1 MQRLV
6 VHVPINLASLS
17 ISNFY
22 DQPIAMQWAFLC
34 LNAASFKLKAMIK
47 FLGLLLCCSG
57 CVLLYLTHAN
67 QTVLKQAVAKKYRW
81 VGLTG
86 LVLALVLLLS
96 VLPKLVAV
104 LMWLL
109 IPLVLWSALPFL
121 PLLHGALTHDV
132 ATRSKDTT

>member
-1 MQRLV
+1 
-6 VHVPINLASLS
+6 
-17 ISNFY
+17 
-22 DQPIAMQWAFLC
+22 MQWAFLC
-34 LNAASFKLKAMIK
+34 LNAVSFKLNAMMK
-47 FLGLLLCCSG
+47 FLGLLLCCGG
-57 CVLLYLTHAN
+57 CVLLYLTHPN

-81 VGLTG
+81 VGWFAFI
-86 LVLALVLLLS
+86 LALVLLLA

-109 IPLVLWSALPFL
+109 MPLVLWSALPFL

>member
-1 MQRLV
+1 
-6 VHVPINLASLS
+6 
-17 ISNFY
+17 
-22 DQPIAMQWAFLC
+22 MQWAFLC

-86 LVLALVLLLS
+86 FVLALVLLLA

>member
-1 MQRLV
+1 M
-6 VHVPINLASLS
+6 
-17 ISNFY
+17 IS
-22 DQPIAMQWAFLC
+22 PLRCIGLFLC

-86 LVLALVLLLS
+86 LILALVLLLS
-96 VLPKLVAV
+96 VLPKTGSSVDVVADSIGV
-104 LMWLL
+104 
-109 IPLVLWSALPFL
+109 VVS
-121 PLLHGALTHDV
+121 
-132 ATRSKDTT
+132 TTISSFITWGFDE

>member
-1 MQRLV
+1 M
-6 VHVPINLASLS
+6 
-17 ISNFY
+17 
-22 DQPIAMQWAFLC
+22 M
-34 LNAASFKLKAMIK
+34 K
-47 FLGLLLCCSG
+47 FLGLLLGCGG
-57 CVLLYLTHAN
+57 CVLLYFTHPN
-67 QTVLKQAVAKKYRW
+67 QTVLKQTVAKKYRC
-81 VGLTG
+81 VGWIG
-86 LVLALVLLLS
+86 FVLALVLLLV

>member
-34 LNAASFKLKAMIK
+34 LNAVSFKLNAMMK
-47 FLGLLLCCSG
+47 FLGLLLCCGG
-57 CVLLYLTHAN
+57 CVLLYLTHPN
-67 QTVLKQAVAKKYRW
+67 QTVLKQTVAKKYRW
-81 VGLTG
+81 IGLVC
-86 LVLALVLLLS
+86 LVLALLLLLT

-121 PLLHGALTHDV
+121 PLLHGALTHEV
-132 ATRSKDTT
+132 TTRSKDTT

>member
-1 MQRLV
+1 M
-6 VHVPINLASLS
+6 
-17 ISNFY
+17 IS
-22 DQPIAMQWAFLC
+22 PLRCIGLFLC

-67 QTVLKQAVAKKYRW
+67 QPVLKQAVAKKYRW

-86 LVLALVLLLS
+86 LILALVLLLS

-121 PLLHGALTHDV
+121 PLLHGALTNDV